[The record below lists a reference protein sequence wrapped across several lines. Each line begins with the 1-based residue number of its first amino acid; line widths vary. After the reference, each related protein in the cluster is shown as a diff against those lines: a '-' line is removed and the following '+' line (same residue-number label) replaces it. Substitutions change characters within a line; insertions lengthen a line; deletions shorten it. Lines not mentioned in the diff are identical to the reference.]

1 MLFSQLAMQYK
12 LNEAFQTCS
21 GEGAE
26 LQIFDILEGCIY
38 NWLILHQQDW
48 FPVYLPVT
56 SHCLNTKR
64 CF

>member
-1 MLFSQLAMQYK
+1 MLFSQLAMQYE

-38 NWLILHQQDW
+38 NWLILHQ
-48 FPVYLPVT
+48 
-56 SHCLNTKR
+56 
-64 CF
+64 